1 MWGNK
6 IVKKS
11 VLILFLVFI
20 LFQQGCAS
28 NDLSSIKIQLPK
40 IATYPSAIIF
50 QDGWLKMVEMNG
62 KVTPIRNIFSK
73 TYYTIKRTNDDEGV
87 LSFRFESKFLGFSV
101 MTSIWQIDPANRV
114 LTCIKPFLFGFIND
128 MNFDNEGDIE
138 YSFTEMSDKEPK
150 MYKIQLP
157 KNKKQTV
164 KNKILLKERLIQIEK
179 KRDPNDEDNLIIK
192 TWNEKKQTFDNLL
205 NCKKYFYDK
214 KNEIIYF
221 VEDRILKQYD
231 LIRGN
236 KKKLMD
242 LIAFIDFEFIGN
254 GKTLI
259 GTTADPNSKED
270 IYYLISPEKTTK
282 LSDFLPVGKIV
293 WCTGSENLST
303 ILIELKNQRKGT
315 IQYYFFNST
324 NKEINL
330 VNESKEGV
338 KTDIFNRRKNWT
350 IMNKLWTIYFKDQ
363 KKRFFVNIEKQKF
376 NESKEEIPCYYS
388 GTTLTKDGKMWY
400 FSNDYTSENHDNNAF
415 LYDWN
420 NNKFQSFSDLS
431 FYADSVDDIYFP
443 IRTNH
448 SQNLGF
454 LNIQTGKKVLNLDFK
469 NADFFTWLSK

>member
-1 MWGNK
+1 
-6 IVKKS
+6 
-11 VLILFLVFI
+11 
-20 LFQQGCAS
+20 
-28 NDLSSIKIQLPK
+28 
-40 IATYPSAIIF
+40 
-50 QDGWLKMVEMNG
+50 
-62 KVTPIRNIFSK
+62 
-73 TYYTIKRTNDDEGV
+73 
-87 LSFRFESKFLGFSV
+87 
-101 MTSIWQIDPANRV
+101 
-114 LTCIKPFLFGFIND
+114 
-128 MNFDNEGDIE
+128 
-138 YSFTEMSDKEPK
+138 
-150 MYKIQLP
+150 LP

-164 KNKILLKERLIQIEK
+164 KNEIQLKERLIQIEK
-179 KRDPNDEDNLIIK
+179 NRDSVKGDNLIIK
-192 TWNEKKQTFDNLL
+192 TWNEKKRNFNNLS

-221 VEDRILKQYD
+221 VEERILKQYD
-231 LIRGN
+231 IVSG
-236 KKKLMD
+236 KKKNLMD

-259 GTTADPNSKED
+259 GTTADPNSKEY

-303 ILIELKNQRKGT
+303 ILIELKNQRKDT
-315 IQYYFFNST
+315 IQYYFLNST

-350 IMNKLWTIYFKDQ
+350 IMNKPFVYYPLGQ
-363 KKRFFVNIEKQKF
+363 RKRFFVNIEKQKF
-376 NESKEEIPCYYS
+376 NESKEEIPCYYYGS
-388 GTTLTKDGKMWY
+388 PLTKDGRIWY
-400 FSNDYTSENHDNNAF
+400 YSNDYTGENHDNNAF